1 MQDLFVTLG
10 YGFLGLLGMAVLVAG
25 WEHLQRA
32 HAQAR
37 RLQPAA
43 DAAAA
48 AASSTPVDVDLARLA
63 EHPHEGDLA
72 QRQTTAHRALM
83 RAARPRADNL
93 PWTETQPM
101 VAPGSKET
109 LDR

>member
-1 MQDLFVTLG
+1 MHDLFVTLG

-25 WEHLQRA
+25 WEHLQRV

-37 RLQPAA
+37 RLQPS
-43 DAAAA
+43 AAA
-48 AASSTPVDVDLARLA
+48 AASTTPVDVDLARLA
-63 EHPHEGDLA
+63 EDPHQGDLA